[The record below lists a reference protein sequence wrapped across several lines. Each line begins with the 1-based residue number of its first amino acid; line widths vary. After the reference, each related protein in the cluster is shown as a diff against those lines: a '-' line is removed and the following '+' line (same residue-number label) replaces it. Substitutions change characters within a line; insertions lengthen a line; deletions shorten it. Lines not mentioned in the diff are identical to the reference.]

1 MGLALLSSP
10 VKAEETVKIGK
21 QNIKLSSNLMTPE
34 ALWAMGRIGAAEA
47 SADGKQ
53 IVYQIG
59 YYSVKANKSQQ
70 KIAIIN
76 ADGTGNTTL
85 TTGSKSETDPT
96 WYNGKIAFLS
106 GGQLWTMNPDGSD
119 RKQISKTSKDIEGF
133 KFSPDGKKVILLH
146 SLEFNEIIKKNPD
159 DLPKATG
166 RLVTD
171 LMYRHWDHYVES
183 IQHPFVTNVTIE
195 NGELRIENSEIDILE
210 AKYKENKNNPQKKT
224 SGLAARLEAMQK
236 QAEEL
241 QKQRMNQQ
249 KK

>member
-1 MGLALLSSP
+1 MKRFSIPVLLMGLALLSSP
-10 VKAEETVKIGK
+10 VKAEEAVKIGK

-106 GGQLWTMNPDGSD
+106 
-119 RKQISKTSKDIEGF
+119 
-133 KFSPDGKKVILLH
+133 
-146 SLEFNEIIKKNPD
+146 
-159 DLPKATG
+159 
-166 RLVTD
+166 
-171 LMYRHWDHYVES
+171 
-183 IQHPFVTNVTIE
+183 
-195 NGELRIENSEIDILE
+195 
-210 AKYKENKNNPQKKT
+210 
-224 SGLAARLEAMQK
+224 
-236 QAEEL
+236 
-241 QKQRMNQQ
+241 
-249 KK
+249 